1 MAVFILKE
9 ASLYLSVKHYIFLE
23 SSIKYSSLN
32 HSRQKWLKKKK
43 GSYIQHEYVFH
54 VEPKKLDKK
63 AIYIYISC
71 ESMYLYSKEQAKL
84 SYHIRN

>member
-32 HSRQKWLKKKK
+32 HSRQKWLKKK

-63 AIYIYISC
+63 AIYIYIYI
-71 ESMYLYSKEQAKL
+71 YLVNLCIYIAKN
-84 SYHIRN
+84 RQN